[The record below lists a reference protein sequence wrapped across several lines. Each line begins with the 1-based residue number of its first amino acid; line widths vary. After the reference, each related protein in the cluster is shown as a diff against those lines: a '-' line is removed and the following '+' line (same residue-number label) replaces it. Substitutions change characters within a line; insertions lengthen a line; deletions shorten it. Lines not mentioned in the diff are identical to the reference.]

1 MFIPQTDDN
10 EMSNEEAQAI
20 INNNTTKM
28 HLYIHPTV
36 LPGCME
42 NTTSGDNALMFNI
55 VPVNHNDPNY
65 GKAYSMASMFAGN
78 IYDVKTPNPFGM
90 GEDGELFA
98 ASVDFVSSRQF
109 LFFLKIV
116 DPSLHNFGNVQYII
130 IC

>member
-1 MFIPQTDDN
+1 
-10 EMSNEEAQAI
+10 MSNEEAQVI
-20 INNNTTKM
+20 INNNTTDR

-36 LPGCME
+36 LPGCMA

-55 VPVNHNDPNY
+55 IPVNHNDPNY

-98 ASVDFVSSRQF
+98 ASVDFVSSQQF
-109 LFFLKIV
+109 YFF
-116 DPSLHNFGNVQYII
+116 
-130 IC
+130 